1 MLLRVDN
8 VSKYYYQKG
17 ARFFKE
23 KVTIL
28 DALSFNIQKGEAFGL
43 VGESGSGK
51 STLARLISGLELP
64 DQGAIYLN
72 DKPVTKRCY

>member
-51 STLARLISGLELP
+51 
-64 DQGAIYLN
+64 
-72 DKPVTKRCY
+72 

>member
-1 MLLRVDN
+1 M
-8 VSKYYYQKG
+8 
-17 ARFFKE
+17 
-23 KVTIL
+23 TIL

-64 DQGAIYLN
+64 DQGAIYLMISQ
-72 DKPVTKRCY
+72 

>member
-28 DALSFNIQKGEAFGL
+28 DALSFNIQRVKL
-43 VGESGSGK
+43 SG
-51 STLARLISGLELP
+51 
-64 DQGAIYLN
+64 
-72 DKPVTKRCY
+72 